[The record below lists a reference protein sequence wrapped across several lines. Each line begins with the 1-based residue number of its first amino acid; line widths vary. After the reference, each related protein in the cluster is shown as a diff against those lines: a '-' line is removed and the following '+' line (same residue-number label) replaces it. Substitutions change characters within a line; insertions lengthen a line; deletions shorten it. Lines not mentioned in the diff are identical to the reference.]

1 MAKQPPPS
9 QQTQEQRAYQKPQ
22 ERPAERPAPQQTEAP
37 VELEAPPASSTIVQ
51 EPTGNAK
58 RKPAMDLAPQK
69 VTAGRAGQRNIVV
82 EKIPVP
88 VGYNIPCRFDV
99 TTLAGNEL
107 EVQLEQTVYRKSFT
121 GQGKVMTTVIP
132 VAPIGTK
139 GKLIARDL
147 TTGEVVEQPWTWHL
161 LSEISGLWAMIRRL
175 LGLS

>member
-9 QQTQEQRAYQKPQ
+9 QQTHAYQKPQ
-22 ERPAERPAPQQTEAP
+22 ERPADRPAPPGAEQP
-37 VELEAPPASSTIVQ
+37 VEAPPASSTIVQ
-51 EPTGNAK
+51 ETTGDAK
-58 RKPAMDLAPQK
+58 HKPAMDLAEQK
-69 VTAGRAGQRNIVV
+69 VTAGRAGERNIVV

-88 VGYNIPCRFDV
+88 VGLNIPCRFNV

-107 EVQLEQTVYRKSFT
+107 EVTLEQTVYRKSFT

-147 TTGEVVEQPWTWHL
+147 ATGEVVEQPWTWHL
-161 LSEISGLWAMIRRL
+161 LSSGLWAMILRL
-175 LGLS
+175 FGLR